1 VECQAKW
8 VSNSGGQLIF
18 PKEFTK
24 YEKARIIGARAL
36 QISMGA
42 PVLVELPEGLTD
54 PVDIALF
61 EFDKK
66 AIPMTVVRRLPEEK
80 WRVPPT

>member
-1 VECQAKW
+1 
-8 VSNSGGQLIF
+8 
-18 PKEFTK
+18 
-24 YEKARIIGARAL
+24 
-36 QISMGA
+36 MGA